1 LAQLEKLALQN
12 RGLSGTL
19 NANAKMTGTAKTPA
33 VEGHVEVVNGGF
45 QNFKYQ
51 SLTAD
56 ANYGSDRIVLDARLQ
71 QAPGVELTA
80 KGTIP
85 MSALK
90 PNPPGVTGHIEPTG
104 GDALDVRIQSS
115 RIDLG
120 IVQGFTNQVTNV
132 TGTLQADV
140 RVTGSGEDPH
150 LQGYVDVQNGGFAVA
165 QAGTRFS
172 GMTTRIELQPDSIHV
187 PRFQIL

>member
-1 LAQLEKLALQN
+1 
-12 RGLSGTL
+12 
-19 NANAKMTGTAKTPA
+19 
-33 VEGHVEVVNGGF
+33 
-45 QNFKYQ
+45 
-51 SLTAD
+51 
-56 ANYGSDRIVLDARLQ
+56 
-71 QAPGVELTA
+71 
-80 KGTIP
+80 

-165 QAGTRFS
+165 HLRLDLKPEHFQHWLGLWKFNNARQ
-172 GMTTRIELQPDSIHV
+172 LP
-187 PRFQIL
+187 PRFGLCHLVRGKAAHRSEDEFNFTGNDCEWRVEFD